1 MNLIRQ
7 QIAAGA
13 VVPDYQS
20 NRFIAYRAPEPS
32 PAAEAKQP
40 PVKTVYVLS
49 PTAAASSVEALLNEA
64 LQSQLKPVF
73 LKTFVQDATRAA
85 LLFAMR
91 RAKGNRV
98 RAAAMLG
105 INRNT
110 LRSWCAKHH
119 VDPLMFGGRVNA
131 KEAA

>member
-1 MNLIRQ
+1 MNLIRE
-7 QIAAGA
+7 QIAEGA
-13 VVPDYQS
+13 LVPDYQS
-20 NRFIAYRAPEPS
+20 NSFIAYQAPKPPQRLKPE
-32 PAAEAKQP
+32 QP
-40 PVKTVYVLS
+40 VVKKVYVLS
-49 PTAAASSVEALLNEA
+49 PMKPVPSVEALFAEA
-64 LQSQLKPVF
+64 LHSQVKPNF
-73 LKTFVQDATRAA
+73 LKTFIRDATRAA

-110 LRSWCAKHH
+110 LKSWCATYD
-119 VDPLMFGGRVNA
+119 VDPVVFGGRTSA